1 MLVYVHKNETENS
14 SHDHNRAQ
22 KKTKTKT
29 KSEVYVQQMGIN
41 HGSTQSRLPKASKRA
56 HVYTRVCLWTLVR

>member
-22 KKTKTKT
+22 KKTKT